1 MSVEQENAIRAASDY
16 LRYQA
21 FSRSGLIKQLEF
33 EGYPRKIATQ
43 AVDSLKVDYKKQ
55 AAKMAKDY
63 LDTQPFS
70 RSGLIKQLE
79 FEGYTHAQAVYGV
92 DQVM

>member
-1 MSVEQENAIRAASDY
+1 
-16 LRYQA
+16 
-21 FSRSGLIKQLEF
+21 
-33 EGYPRKIATQ
+33 
-43 AVDSLKVDYKKQ
+43 
-55 AAKMAKDY
+55 MAKDY